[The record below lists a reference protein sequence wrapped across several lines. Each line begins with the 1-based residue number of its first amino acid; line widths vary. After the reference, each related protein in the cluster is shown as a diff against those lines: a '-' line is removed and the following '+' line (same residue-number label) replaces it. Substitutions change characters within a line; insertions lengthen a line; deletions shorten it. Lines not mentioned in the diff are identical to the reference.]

1 MKNDISVVIP
11 IFNGE
16 KFIERCLNG
25 LINAFNNVDNFSVEV
40 LLVDDGSTDRSK
52 SIINKFIKQYD
63 WIKYFYQEN
72 QGPSTARNFGLNL
85 ANGIYISFVDCDDEV
100 KPNYFKTLQ
109 RVIIDRPDLVVFGYE
124 KILSN
129 MKFDFF
135 SPKERIE
142 NGGEKR
148 LTKITE
154 DKELFWYPW
163 SKIYLTDL
171 IKNICFDS
179 RMRLGE
185 DTIFNLQ
192 AVKKANVIKR
202 VPDILYSYYENLG
215 SLSSSS
221 YKKGLLENMEYHFEN
236 RLKVHES
243 LDNVVK
249 LDVSK
254 YYLGHILPWLISNM
268 MYLPESERKKEL
280 KRITES
286 NFFTTCIK
294 WKWNVDSKGL
304 YLILSLLN
312 LRMFNLVNLLLKIK
326 CSNKS

>member
-1 MKNDISVVIP
+1 MKNDISVIIP

-25 LINAFNNVDNFSVEV
+25 LINAFNNVDNFSIEV
-40 LLVDDGSTDRSK
+40 ILVDDGSTDHSK
-52 SIINKFIKQYD
+52 NIINKFIKQYD

-72 QGPSTARNFGLNL
+72 QGPSAARNLGLNL

-109 RVIIDRPDLVVFGYE
+109 RVIIDKPDLVVFGYE

-129 MKFDFF
+129 MRFDFF
-135 SPKERIE
+135 SPKEQIE
-142 NGGEKR
+142 NGGKKR
-148 LTKITE
+148 LTKITN

-163 SKIYLTDL
+163 SKIYLADL
-171 IKNICFDS
+171 VKNICFDS

-215 SLSSSS
+215 SLSSPS
-221 YKKGLLENMEYHFEN
+221 YKNGLLKNMEYHFEN

-243 LDNVVK
+243 LDSVVK
-249 LDVSK
+249 LDISK
-254 YYLGHILPWLISNM
+254 YYLGHILLWLISNI

-280 KRITES
+280 RRIAES
-286 NFFTTCIK
+286 NFFKTCIK
-294 WKWNVDSKGL
+294 WKWNVDSKGQ

-312 LRMFNLVNLLLKIK
+312 LRMFNLLNLLLKIK
-326 CSNKS
+326 YSNKS